1 MKMRRTFIAPQLA
14 EEAALAKLTLGGTVV
29 SGRAASS

>member
-1 MKMRRTFIAPQLA
+1 MKMRKAFIAPQLT

-29 SGRAASS
+29 SGRTAGT